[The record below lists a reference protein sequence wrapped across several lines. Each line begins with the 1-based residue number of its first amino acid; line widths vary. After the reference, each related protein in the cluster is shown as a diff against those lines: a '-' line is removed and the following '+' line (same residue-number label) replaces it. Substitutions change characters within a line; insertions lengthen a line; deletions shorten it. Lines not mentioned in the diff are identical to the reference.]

1 MHGDALSH
9 KEKQLQVQA
18 IWAGKVDG
26 VNMSASFTNH
36 RATVESLALL
46 APIANSA
53 SVPNPQPGGSGISE
67 TYPDIL
73 IQTPGGKRVPEHEI
87 RWGSNPHCRDGGDNL
102 QLLEVLPGHH
112 LFKANPH
119 ALTLCNIVVSDP
131 RSQFY
136 KSPPILE
143 DSTTSSLPFQRGDGP
158 TPEPPFLWG
167 NGRTI
172 QRREL
177 YAARRQGRD
186 IEEKEQIVTTIPRDN
201 ATATSPNH
209 KQERPDTNL
218 GVPSISQGPA
228 LTEIEATL
236 HDNNLFYRNG
246 NPKPKIDPTARPLA
260 RGLTSKARKR
270 LGGRK
275 RNRRR
280 NKRGRPSDEVS
291 KEPNPTTTERTQGG
305 DEPPQPEVMLSPF
318 PLASTWVRY

>member
-1 MHGDALSH
+1 
-9 KEKQLQVQA
+9 
-18 IWAGKVDG
+18 
-26 VNMSASFTNH
+26 
-36 RATVESLALL
+36 
-46 APIANSA
+46 
-53 SVPNPQPGGSGISE
+53 
-67 TYPDIL
+67 
-73 IQTPGGKRVPEHEI
+73 
-87 RWGSNPHCRDGGDNL
+87 
-102 QLLEVLPGHH
+102 
-112 LFKANPH
+112 
-119 ALTLCNIVVSDP
+119 
-131 RSQFY
+131 
-136 KSPPILE
+136 
-143 DSTTSSLPFQRGDGP
+143 
-158 TPEPPFLWG
+158 
-167 NGRTI
+167 
-172 QRREL
+172 
-177 YAARRQGRD
+177 
-186 IEEKEQIVTTIPRDN
+186 VTTIPRDN